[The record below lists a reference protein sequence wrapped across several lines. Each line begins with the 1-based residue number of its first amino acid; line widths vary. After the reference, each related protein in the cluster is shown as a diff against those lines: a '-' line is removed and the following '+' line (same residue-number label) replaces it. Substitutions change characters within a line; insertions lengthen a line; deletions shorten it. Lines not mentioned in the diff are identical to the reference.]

1 MDADKCAGKVDEGK
15 KWKYTCKTETH
26 SRLSVDRR
34 LPQKTRTTERFASR
48 HYDGSRKKGEKP
60 RNDFN
65 RERER
70 ERGKYG
76 ELIKR
81 VDRILR
87 TDLG

>member
-15 KWKYTCKTETH
+15 RWKYTYKTETQRPVIGG
-26 SRLSVDRR
+26 STFAT
-34 LPQKTRTTERFASR
+34 KRTTERFASR

-70 ERGKYG
+70 GRERYG
-76 ELIKR
+76 ELVKR

-87 TDLG
+87 T